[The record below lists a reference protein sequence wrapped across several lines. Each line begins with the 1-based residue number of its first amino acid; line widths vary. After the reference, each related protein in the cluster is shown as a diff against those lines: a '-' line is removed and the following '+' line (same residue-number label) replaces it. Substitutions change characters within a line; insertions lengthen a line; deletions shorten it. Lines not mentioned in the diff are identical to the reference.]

1 MKAERIRSPLTDAST
16 VRVPARV
23 PPWVMPTFKG
33 ALVIV
38 DLALAFATFAWAFYI
53 REGALLIQQRLGA
66 GPAWTRAFAPYG
78 ALLILVVP
86 IRVITLAYY
95 DLYRLRG
102 EFSFVED
109 AIRVFKAT
117 AIGSLLIVAGAFLY
131 RGGLHSPFRAF
142 SYARGVFVIDFL
154 LALTAYA
161 LVRFMVR
168 GGQMLARRHDL
179 NLIPT
184 LVVGRGGEAA
194 AFIKEI
200 REPI

>member
-38 DLALAFATFAWAFYI
+38 DLALAFAAFAWAFYI

-78 ALLILVVP
+78 A
-86 IRVITLAYY
+86 
-95 DLYRLRG
+95 
-102 EFSFVED
+102 
-109 AIRVFKAT
+109 
-117 AIGSLLIVAGAFLY
+117 LLIVAGAFLY

-200 REPI
+200 RERPELGYRVIGV